1 MFSSPILAY
10 LVNKL
15 TSEII
20 VVSICND
27 SLHGGSDDQI
37 VLSHLCT
44 KLLWVEVFLWP
55 RRGRL
60 FYDPAHIHS
69 RNVKPLLFV
78 PPVKLEILSKIF
90 FWKYLYF
97 LASVP
102 LRCLV
107 VPPILSIG
115 SQNLVKLTF
124 IITNYSLEIIRV
136 HSKVKLRKL
145 ELNLLHSYLTVSSI
159 SSDVSSHTKLV
170 TNVPTSTSSLDGTCR
185 HSFVYFVLNTQQQ

>member
-1 MFSSPILAY
+1 MALVDSCVSLSSWINFHFWLYTVFSSPILAY

-78 PPVKLEILSKIF
+78 PPVKLEIMSKIVF
-90 FWKYLYF
+90 GSIFTF
-97 LASVP
+97 LPAYHSAVLLSPQSSV
-102 LRCLV
+102 
-107 VPPILSIG
+107 
-115 SQNLVKLTF
+115 
-124 IITNYSLEIIRV
+124 
-136 HSKVKLRKL
+136 
-145 ELNLLHSYLTVSSI
+145 
-159 SSDVSSHTKLV
+159 
-170 TNVPTSTSSLDGTCR
+170 
-185 HSFVYFVLNTQQQ
+185 